1 MPTYEIW
8 YDETY
13 TYKAW
18 FTAENEEQA
27 IDWLNKVE
35 SGEVDMESLDDF
47 QSKDKGYE
55 LNIEFSTINHI
66 ERDN

>member
-18 FTAENEEQA
+18 FTADNEEHARELLTQIEEAQA
-27 IDWLNKVE
+27 EWD
-35 SGEVDMESLDDF
+35 SLDNF
-47 QSKDKGYE
+47 QSKDKGYQLEIE
-55 LNIEFSTINHI
+55 LSTISEI
-66 ERDN
+66 GDN

>member
-18 FTAENEEQA
+18 FTADSKEHAKELLGLVQDGQA
-27 IDWLNKVE
+27 EFD
-35 SGEVDMESLDDF
+35 SLDDF
-47 QSKDKGYE
+47 ESKDKGYE
-55 LNIEFSTINHI
+55 LEIELSTITDI
-66 ERDN
+66 EEN

>member
-18 FTAENEEQA
+18 FTADNEEHARELLTQIEEAQA
-27 IDWLNKVE
+27 EWD
-35 SGEVDMESLDDF
+35 SLDNF
-47 QSKDKGYE
+47 QSKDKGYQLEIE
-55 LNIEFSTINHI
+55 LSTISEI
-66 ERDN
+66 EEN

>member
-18 FTAENEEQA
+18 FTADSEEHA
-27 IDWLNKVE
+27 IELLNKVE
-35 SGEVDMESLDDF
+35 EAEAEWDSLDDF
-47 QSKDKGYE
+47 QSKDKGYQLQIE
-55 LNIEFSTINHI
+55 LSTINLI
-66 ERDN
+66 EENA

>member
-35 SGEVDMESLDDF
+35 LGEIDLESLDDF
-47 QSKDKGYE
+47 VSKDKGYE
-55 LNIEFSTINHI
+55 LQIGEGTLNLIG
-66 ERDN
+66 DN

>member
-18 FTAENEEQA
+18 FTADSEEQA
-27 IDWLNKVE
+27 KELLSLIQDGQAE
-35 SGEVDMESLDDF
+35 FDSLDDF

-55 LNIEFSTINHI
+55 LQIELSTTNLI
-66 ERDN
+66 EENA

>member
-13 TYKAW
+13 TNKAW
-18 FTAENEEQA
+18 FTADNEEQA
-27 IDWLNKVE
+27 LEQIGQVQD
-35 SGEVDMESLDDF
+35 GEAEFDSLKDF

-55 LNIEFSTINHI
+55 LQIELSTMNTI
-66 ERDN
+66 EENA

>member
-13 TYKAW
+13 TYKGW
-18 FTAENEEQA
+18 FTADSEEHALELIGQVQ
-27 IDWLNKVE
+27 D
-35 SGEVDMESLDDF
+35 GEAEFDSLDDF

-55 LNIEFSTINHI
+55 LQIELSTINLI
-66 ERDN
+66 GENK

>member
-18 FTAENEEQA
+18 FTADSEEHARKLLNEIEEA
-27 IDWLNKVE
+27 EAEWD
-35 SGEVDMESLDDF
+35 SLKDF
-47 QSKDKGYE
+47 QSKDKGYQLEIE
-55 LNIEFSTINHI
+55 LSTINEI
-66 ERDN
+66 EEN

>member
-18 FTAENEEQA
+18 FTADSKKHAKELLRLVQDGQA
-27 IDWLNKVE
+27 EWD
-35 SGEVDMESLDDF
+35 SLDDF
-47 QSKDKGYE
+47 ESKDKGYE
-55 LNIEFSTINHI
+55 LQVELSTITDI
-66 ERDN
+66 EEN

>member
-18 FTAENEEQA
+18 FTADNEEHAKELLSLVQDGQA
-27 IDWLNKVE
+27 EWD
-35 SGEVDMESLDDF
+35 SLDDF
-47 QSKDKGYE
+47 QNKDKGYE
-55 LNIEFSTINHI
+55 LQVELSTTNLIEENA
-66 ERDN
+66 